1 MMESV
6 IKKPLDAIEDTTD
19 LALDVAR
26 SELIWGGIAGIVA
39 GAALGRI
46 IEPRLTFS
54 GRFANI
60 GGATVEF
67 LLGAALYGF
76 GLTGRVK
83 HAFVRSGAQ
92 VAGVVIAG
100 MGLGR
105 ILSSVGAPS
114 FGLGAEDL
122 EAGIPTV
129 TQMGLPM
136 PDDGEVIGQDY
147 NGRIVGQA
155 AEDEDDGG
163 EPHNYAPSLKP
174 LRGARPLQ
182 DKGLPWQTAERWM
195 IMEPSAGGSGHG
207 VEQWYGSAEGFRT
220 SPNATF
226 IGNMV
231 SSAEGLGSV
240 IGQ

>member
-1 MMESV
+1 MIESV

-26 SELIWGGIAGIVA
+26 NELIWGGIAGVVA
-39 GAALGRI
+39 GAAIGRI

-54 GRFANI
+54 GRFTNM
-60 GGATVEF
+60 GGAVVEF
-67 LLGAALYGF
+67 LLGAALYGV
-76 GLTGRVK
+76 GLTGRVQ

-105 ILSSVGAPS
+105 ILSSIGAPS
-114 FGLGAEDL
+114 FGLGAEDM
-122 EAGIPTV
+122 
-129 TQMGLPM
+129 MGLPD
-136 PDDGEVIGQDY
+136 PDDGRVIGQDY
-147 NGRIVGQA
+147 NGRQVGQA
-155 AEDEDDGG
+155 AEDEDG
-163 EPHNYAPSLKP
+163 ETHDASPSHMTP
-174 LRGARPLQ
+174 LAGASRAGFNRAAAGQ
-182 DKGLPWQTAERWM
+182 PWQVAENWD
-195 IMEPSAGGSGHG
+195 IMSPSAGVSGNG
-207 VEQWYGSAEGFRT
+207 VEQWYGSAESFRN
-220 SPNATF
+220 SPRATF

>member
-26 SELIWGGIAGIVA
+26 NELIWGGIAGVVA
-39 GAALGRI
+39 GAAIGRI

-54 GRFANI
+54 GRFTNM
-60 GGATVEF
+60 GGAVVEF
-67 LLGAALYGF
+67 LLGAALYGM
-76 GLTGRVK
+76 GLTGRVQ

-105 ILSSVGAPS
+105 ILSSLGAPS
-114 FGLGAEDL
+114 FGLGAEDM
-122 EAGIPTV
+122 
-129 TQMGLPM
+129 MGLPD
-136 PDDGEVIGQDY
+136 PDDGRVVGQDY
-147 NGRIVGQA
+147 NGRSVGQA
-155 AEDEDDGG
+155 AEEEDEG
-163 EPHNYAPSLKP
+163 PFSSPSDMKP
-174 LRGARPLQ
+174 LAGASRASFNQ
-182 DKGLPWQTAERWM
+182 TAAGQPWQVAENWD
-195 IMEPSAGGSGHG
+195 IMSPSAGVSGNG

-220 SPNATF
+220 SPRATF

>member
-39 GAALGRI
+39 GAALGRV

-67 LLGAALYGF
+67 LLGAALYGL
-76 GLTGRVK
+76 GLTGRVRNP
-83 HAFVRSGAQ
+83 FVRSGAQ

-105 ILSSVGAPS
+105 VLSSIGAPS
-114 FGLGAEDL
+114 FGLGAE
-122 EAGIPTV
+122 GV

-147 NGRIVGQA
+147 SGRVVGQA
-155 AEDEDDGG
+155 AEDEDAG
-163 EPHNYAPSLKP
+163 PFSSPSDMKP
-174 LRGARPLQ
+174 LSGVSPTGFRKAASGM
-182 DKGLPWQTAERWM
+182 PWKTAERWM
-195 IMEPSAGGSGHG
+195 IMEPSAGMSGNG
-207 VEQWYGSAEGFRT
+207 VEQWYGSAEGFQT

>member
-1 MMESV
+1 MIESV

-26 SELIWGGIAGIVA
+26 NELIWGGIAGVVA
-39 GAALGRI
+39 GAAIGRI

-54 GRFANI
+54 GRFTNL
-60 GGATVEF
+60 GGAVAEF
-67 LLGAALYGF
+67 LLGATLYGM
-76 GLTGRVK
+76 GLTGRVQ

-105 ILSSVGAPS
+105 ILSSIGAPS
-114 FGLGAEDL
+114 FGLGAEDM
-122 EAGIPTV
+122 
-129 TQMGLPM
+129 MGLPD
-136 PDDGEVIGQDY
+136 PDDGRVIGQDY
-147 NGRIVGQA
+147 NGRSVGQA

-174 LRGARPLQ
+174 LAGASRASFNRTAAGQ
-182 DKGLPWQTAERWM
+182 PWQVAENWD
-195 IMEPSAGGSGHG
+195 IMSPSAGVSGNG

-220 SPNATF
+220 SPRATF

>member
-39 GAALGRI
+39 GAALGRM

-67 LLGAALYGF
+67 LLGAALYGL
-76 GLTGRVK
+76 GLTGRVRNP
-83 HAFVRSGAQ
+83 FVRSASQ

-105 ILSSVGAPS
+105 VLSSIGAPS
-114 FGLGAEDL
+114 FGLGAED
-122 EAGIPTV
+122 V

-147 NGRIVGQA
+147 NGRVVGQA
-155 AEDEDDGG
+155 AEDEDGG
-163 EPHNYAPSLKP
+163 EPHNYAPSMKP

-195 IMEPSAGGSGHG
+195 IMEPSAGQSGHG
-207 VEQWYGSAEGFRT
+207 VEQWYGSAEGFQT

>member
-6 IKKPLDAIEDTTD
+6 MKKPLDAIEDTTD

-26 SELIWGGIAGIVA
+26 TELIWGGIAGIVA
-39 GAALGRI
+39 GAAIGRF
-46 IEPRLTFS
+46 IEPRLTFA
-54 GRFANI
+54 GRFTNM
-60 GGATVEF
+60 GGAVVEF
-67 LLGAALYGF
+67 LLGAALYGI
-76 GLTGRVK
+76 GLTGRVQ

-105 ILSSVGAPS
+105 FLSSIGAPT
-114 FGLGAEDL
+114 FGLGAESL
-122 EAGIPTV
+122 NAGIPTV
-129 TQMGLPM
+129 TQMGLAM

-155 AEDEDDGG
+155 AEDDD
-163 EPHNYAPSLKP
+163 EPYNYSPSDMTP

-182 DKGLPWQTAERWM
+182 DKGLPWQVAENWD
-195 IMEPSAGGSGHG
+195 IMAPSAGMSGNG
-207 VEQWYGSAEGFRT
+207 VEQWYGSAEGFRS

-226 IGNMV
+226 LGNMV